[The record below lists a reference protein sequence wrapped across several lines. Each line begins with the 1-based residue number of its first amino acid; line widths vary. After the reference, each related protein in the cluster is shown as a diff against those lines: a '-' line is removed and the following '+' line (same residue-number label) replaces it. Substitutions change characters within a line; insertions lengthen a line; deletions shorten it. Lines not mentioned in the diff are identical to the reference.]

1 MTHKPHI
8 LFVDDEENIL
18 LGLKRGMRR
27 NRHAWNMSFASS
39 GGEALEIFKEKHV
52 DIIVSDMR
60 MPIMDG
66 AELLERVCKISPD
79 TARVVLSGYAKD
91 EVVLKVIGPAHQ
103 YLAKPCDFDD
113 LEETIKRIFRLRD
126 CVGETS
132 VRKLITGKKNLP
144 SLPDIY
150 QNLLAELENPMST
163 NRSIAHILEKDIG
176 LKAQVFKVCNSAFFG
191 LPQKINNLE
200 TAVSM
205 IGMNTLRSMALLNGF
220 FTTLKD
226 QVSECLVLERLS
238 NNSLE
243 MALMAAHIGRKLGL
257 SKPEIDLAVSAG
269 SLCHIGTLIV
279 SATWPHKFE
288 EAVKQCEQNPDQTID
303 NFEREQI
310 GADHGVIGAYLL
322 GLWGFPLNLCE
333 AIAYHHRPHLA
344 GEGEQRVLCTLHIAQ
359 HFSKMVGRSTLDDA
373 SLMRGIDM
381 NFLEEKGFP
390 ITMDFLKSLN
400 LKENV

>member
-8 LFVDDEENIL
+8 LFVDDEKNIL
-18 LGLKRGMRR
+18 LGLKRGMRS

-39 GGEALEIFKEKHV
+39 GGEALEIFKEHHV

-66 AELLERVCKISPD
+66 AQLLERVRKISPD

-91 EVVLKVIGPAHQ
+91 EVILKVIGPAHQ

-113 LEETIKRIFRLRD
+113 LEETIKRILRLRN
-126 CVGETS
+126 CIGETL

-144 SLPDIY
+144 SLPEIY
-150 QNLLAELENPMST
+150 QDLLAELENPMST

-191 LPQKINNLE
+191 LPQKVNNLE

-205 IGMNTLRSMALLNGF
+205 IGLGTLRSMTLLNGF
-220 FTTLKD
+220 FTTLKN
-226 QVSECLVLERLS
+226 QVSDCLVLERLS

-243 MALMAAHIGRKLGL
+243 MALMAARLAKKLGL
-257 SKPEIDLAVSAG
+257 SKPEIDLAISAG

-279 SATWPHKFE
+279 SATWPHEFE

-303 NFEREQI
+303 CFEREQI

-333 AIAYHHRPHLA
+333 AVAYHHRPHLA
-344 GEGEQRVLCTLHIAQ
+344 DGGKHRVLCTLHMAQ
-359 HFSKMVGRSTLDDA
+359 HFSKMVGRAIFDEV
-373 SLMRGIDM
+373 SLMRGIDV
-381 NFLEEKGFP
+381 NFLKEQDIQ
-390 ITMDFLKSLN
+390 ITTEFLESLN
-400 LKENV
+400 LKENA

>member
-18 LGLKRGMRR
+18 LGLKRGMRS

-39 GGEALEIFKEKHV
+39 GGEALEIFKEQHV

-66 AELLERVCKISPD
+66 AQLLERVRNISPD

-91 EVVLKVIGPAHQ
+91 EVILKVIGPAHQ

-113 LEETIKRIFRLRD
+113 LEETIKRILRLRD
-126 CVGETS
+126 CIGETPA
-132 VRKLITGKKNLP
+132 RKLITGKKNLP
-144 SLPDIY
+144 SLPEIY
-150 QNLLAELENPMST
+150 QDLLTELENPMST
-163 NRSIAHILEKDIG
+163 NRSIAQILEKDIG

-191 LPQKINNLE
+191 LPQKVNNLE

-205 IGMNTLRSMALLNGF
+205 IGMNTLRSMTLLNGF

-226 QVSECLVLERLS
+226 LVSDCLVLERLS

-243 MALMAAHIGRKLGL
+243 MALMAGRIAKKLNL
-257 SKPEIDLAVSAG
+257 SKPEIDLAISAG

-279 SATWPHKFE
+279 SATWSHEFE
-288 EAVKQCEQNPDQTID
+288 EAIKQCEQNPDQTID
-303 NFEREQI
+303 YFEREQI

-333 AIAYHHRPHLA
+333 AVAYHHRPDLA
-344 GEGEQRVLCTLHIAQ
+344 GGGEHPVLCTLHMAQ
-359 HFSKMVGRSTLDDA
+359 HFSKMAGRSTIDEV
-373 SLMRGIDM
+373 SLMRGIDV
-381 NFLEEKGFP
+381 NFLEEKGIQ
-390 ITMDFLKSLN
+390 ITTDFLESLN
-400 LKENV
+400 LKENT